1 MLNRIPRGRWR
12 AGMPQDVSILI
23 TILFTLQM
31 LNRGVD
37 YIGGDRVGV
46 TESLSV
52 AERAMPLQMWGIL
65 FLTVSLTIF
74 AGMFLRREMLIIYG
88 SVVAAGLYGGL
99 AWGLFLRMVERGWP
113 WDGWRTPSQF
123 LTAGLFWLLVAYGTR
138 VMAKARH
145 GGNARE

>member
-1 MLNRIPRGRWR
+1 
-12 AGMPQDVSILI
+12 MPQDVSLLVLV
-23 TILFTLQM
+23 LFTLQM

-37 YIGGDRVGV
+37 YLGDDRDGV
-46 TESLSV
+46 TASLSV
-52 AERAMPLQMWGIL
+52 AERAMSLQMWGIL

-74 AGMFLRREMLIIYG
+74 AGVILRREMLIIYG
-88 SVVAAGLYGGL
+88 AVVAAGLYGGL

-113 WDGWRTPSQF
+113 WDGWRTPCQF

>member
-1 MLNRIPRGRWR
+1 
-12 AGMPQDVSILI
+12 MPQDVSVLI
-23 TILFTLQM
+23 IILFTLQM
-31 LNRGVD
+31 LNRGTD
-37 YIGGDRVGV
+37 YLEGDRDDV
-46 TESLSV
+46 TASLSV

-74 AGMFLRREMLIIYG
+74 AGILLRREMLIIYG

-113 WDGWRTPSQF
+113 WDGWRTPTQF
-123 LTAGLFWLLVAYGTR
+123 LTTVVFWLLIAYGTR

-145 GGNARE
+145 GGVARE

>member
-1 MLNRIPRGRWR
+1 
-12 AGMPQDVSILI
+12 MPQDGSVLI
-23 TILFTLQM
+23 IILFSLQM

-37 YIGGDRVGV
+37 YLGDDRVGV
-46 TESLSV
+46 TESLTV

-65 FLTVSLTIF
+65 FMTVSLTIF
-74 AGMFLRREMLIIYG
+74 AGILLRREMLIIYG

-113 WDGWRTPSQF
+113 WDGWRTPCQF
-123 LTAGLFWLLVAYGTR
+123 LTGGVFWLLIAYGTQ

-145 GGNARE
+145 GGVARE